1 MLRSASFCLEAPH
14 KATEPWNGAQASLW
28 CLASCR
34 KSWPQAMPLLTPCC
48 PECLCGA
55 CMCPWEMSFSSV
67 HRQADTFG
75 TSTSLPL
82 IVHAWLCAM
91 LCAYHH
97 ARAHC
102 PAHMLMRKQV
112 NSHREGEQTVEWS
125 VSCQDSRFLVGEA
138 HCAFESMAAV
148 AAAQL
153 AGALLSC

>member
-1 MLRSASFCLEAPH
+1 MEWCAGKSLVPCELQEVLAPGNAVTDTTLSRMSLWGVH
-14 KATEPWNGAQASLW
+14 VPLGDALLISAQASRHIW
-28 CLASCR
+28 RFKAVCH
-34 KSWPQAMPLLTPCC
+34 
-48 PECLCGA
+48 
-55 CMCPWEMSFSSV
+55 SSSML
-67 HRQADTFG
+67 G
-75 TSTSLPL
+75 
-82 IVHAWLCAM
+82 WCAM

-125 VSCQDSRFLVGEA
+125 VSCQDSRFLIGEA